1 MNWIINSL
9 LDTDFYKFTMGQLVF
24 LKHRDV
30 PVKYAFKNRTKG
42 VRLGLVVDEKELR
55 AELDHVMSLR
65 FNNSELR
72 YLRGAID
79 DHNDR
84 MFHEEYLQF
93 LGDLRLPPYKLSMDS
108 NEFVLE
114 FEGKWSEAIYWET
127 FALSIVNELY
137 YRKQVAELTEFEC
150 DVLKARGKMRLAAKI
165 EALRKRPAIKFTD
178 FGTRRRFSREWQ
190 DYVVRV
196 MSKEFGPLDFRGTSN
211 VALAMKHGLLPMG
224 TSAHEMFMIMSGICH
239 DSDGSIRAS
248 HGQVLQEWWG
258 LYGYDLSIAL
268 TDTYGTD
275 FFFTDFTKEQAHK
288 WKGFRQDSGDP
299 IAFGEKVLAFYK
311 KHGIPADDKM
321 IVFSDGL
328 DVETMIRIHDHLA
341 GKIRVSFGWGTNL
354 TNDLGFPALSLVVKP
369 VEACGYGLVK
379 LSDNIAKAIG
389 KPDDVDRFKKIFGY
403 SSTDF
408 QECRY

>member
-30 PVKYAFKNRTKG
+30 PVRYAFKNRTKG
-42 VRLGLVVDEKELR
+42 VRLGLVIDEKDLR
-55 AELDHVMSLR
+55 AELDHVRSLS
-65 FNNSELR
+65 FKNSELR

-79 DHNDR
+79 DHNGR
-84 MFHEEYLQF
+84 MFCEEYLQF
-93 LGDLRLPPYKLSMDS
+93 LADLRLPPYKLSMDA

-127 FALSIVNELY
+127 FALSIVIGLY
-137 YRKQVAELTEFEC
+137 YRKQMSELSEFEKE
-150 DVLKARGKMRLAAKI
+150 VVEAEGRLRLAKKI
-165 EALRKRPAIKFTD
+165 KSLRERPAIKFTD

-190 DYVVRV
+190 DYVVKT
-196 MSKEFGPLDFRGTSN
+196 MSKEFPPLDFRGTSN
-211 VALAMKHGLLPMG
+211 VLLAMKYDLMPMG
-224 TSAHEMFMIMSGICH
+224 TSAHEMFMVMAGICH
-239 DSDGSIRAS
+239 DSDDSIRAS
-248 HGQVLQEWWG
+248 HNKVLQEWWE

-275 FFFTDFTKEQAHK
+275 FFFADFTKEQAQK

-311 KHGIPADDKM
+311 RHGIPADDKM

-328 DVETMIRIHDHLA
+328 DVETMIKIYDYFN
-341 GKIRVSFGWGTNL
+341 GKIKVSFGWGTNL
-354 TNDLGFPALSLVVKP
+354 TNDLGFPALSLVIKP
-369 VEACGYGLVK
+369 VWANGHGLVK

-389 KPDDVDRFKKIFGY
+389 LPEDIESYKRIFNYG
-403 SSTDF
+403 SSF
-408 QECRY
+408 SEECIY

>member
-1 MNWIINSL
+1 MKWIINSL

-24 LKHRDV
+24 LKHKDV

-42 VRLGLVVDEKELR
+42 VRLGLVVNEKDLR
-55 AELDHVMSLR
+55 AELDHVRALS
-65 FNNSELR
+65 FKNSELR

-79 DHNDR
+79 DHNER
-84 MFHEEYLQF
+84 MFCEEYLQF
-93 LGDLRLPPYKLSMDS
+93 LADLRLPPYKLSMDA

-137 YRKQVAELTEFEC
+137 YRKQMSELSEFEKE
-150 DVLKARGKMRLAAKI
+150 VVEAEGRLRLAKKI
-165 EALRKRPAIKFTD
+165 KALRERPAIKFTD

-190 DYVVRV
+190 DYVVKM
-196 MSKEFGPLDFRGTSN
+196 MSKEFPPLDFRGTSN
-211 VALAMKHGLLPMG
+211 VLLAMKYDLMPMG
-224 TSAHEMFMIMSGICH
+224 TSAHEMFMVMAGICH
-239 DSDGSIRAS
+239 GSDHMIRAS
-248 HGQVLQEWWG
+248 HNYVLEEWWD
-258 LYGYDLSIAL
+258 LYRRDLSIAL

-275 FFFTDFTKEQAHK
+275 FFFADFRKDQAQK
-288 WKGFRQDSGDP
+288 WKGFRHDSGDP

-311 KHGIPADDKM
+311 RHGIPADDKM

-328 DVETMIRIHDHLA
+328 DVWTMIKIYDYFN
-341 GKIRVSFGWGTNL
+341 GKIKVSFGWGTNL

-369 VEACGYGLVK
+369 VWANGHGLVK

-389 KPDDVDRFKKIFGY
+389 LPEDIESYKRIFSYG
-403 SSTDF
+403 SSF
-408 QECRY
+408 SEECVY